1 VDGQRGERTGFIGLG
16 RMGLPMAR
24 CLAQKGRHVVAFDLS
39 AAALAAAQTFG
50 AAAATGPAAVARQ
63 CATVITML
71 PGLDDVRAV
80 VLGTARDGLVSGLQR
95 GDLVVDMSS
104 SQPQGSVDLGGSL
117 AAAGIG
123 FIDAPVSG
131 GVRRAENG
139 ELSIMVGG
147 REDLVERAMPLL
159 CCMGRNIYRTGS
171 VGTGQAMKALNNMVS
186 AAGLIS
192 ALEALLI
199 GRHFGLEPELMVDVL
214 NASTGRNNS
223 TENKV
228 KQFVLSG
235 RYDSGF
241 DLDLMVKDLRA
252 AIGLADELQITSIV
266 GHSTLREAEA
276 AAAVLGRGADHTA
289 IARYLERR

>member
-1 VDGQRGERTGFIGLG
+1 MDPERNERTGFIGLG

-24 CLAQKGRHVVAFDLS
+24 RLAQIGHRVVAFDLS
-39 AAALAAAQTFG
+39 AAALAAAGSFG
-50 AAAATGPAAVARQ
+50 AEVASDPFAVAQR

-71 PGLDDVRAV
+71 PAIDDVRAV
-80 VLGTARDGLVSGLQR
+80 VLGAAQDGLISGLR
-95 GDLVVDMSS
+95 PGNLIIDMSS
-104 SQPQGSVDLGGSL
+104 SRPQGTVDLGEIL

-131 GVRRAENG
+131 GVRRAETG
-139 ELSIMVGG
+139 ELSIMAGG
-147 REDLVERAMPLL
+147 PESLVERALPLL
-159 CCMGRNIYRTGS
+159 RCMGRNIYRTGS
-171 VGTGQAMKALNNMVS
+171 LGTGQAMKALNNMVS

-192 ALEALLI
+192 ALEAILI
-199 GRHFGLEPELMVDVL
+199 GRRFGLDPELMVDIL

-223 TENKV
+223 TENKL

-252 AIGLADELQITSIV
+252 AISLAEDLRVASVV

-276 AAAVLGRGADHTA
+276 AAMVLGRGADHTA
-289 IARYLERR
+289 FARYLDEA